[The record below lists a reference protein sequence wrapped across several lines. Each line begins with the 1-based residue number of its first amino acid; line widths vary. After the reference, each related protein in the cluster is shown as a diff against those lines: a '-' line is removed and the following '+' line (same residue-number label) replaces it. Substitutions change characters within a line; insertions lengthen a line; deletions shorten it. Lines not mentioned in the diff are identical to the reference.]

1 MDFRTS
7 TTSIFLVAQPRPAT
21 PILPHTLPYSYICSW
36 HNRLPFFG
44 TSLVDPDVPIL
55 FDSSLE

>member
-7 TTSIFLVAQPRPAT
+7 TTSIFLVAQLRPAT
-21 PILPHTLPYSYICSW
+21 ILPHTLPYSYICSW
-36 HNRLPFFG
+36 HNGLPFFG

-55 FDSSLE
+55 FYSSLE